1 MGVDCSKQS
10 EYHSQLITNYSDIYL
25 NMKPCVH
32 DASNTITKF
41 KNVSGAV
48 VDMFI
53 SYLYSQTCNN
63 SHLEWTATCCKGPD

>member
-10 EYHSQLITNYSDIYL
+10 EYHSQLITNYSA

-53 SYLYSQTCNN
+53 SCLYSQTCNN
-63 SHLEWTATCCKGPD
+63 SHLE